1 MYYLLSGEYPFMST
15 SSQGMYEKICE
26 GRFNTFSLTW
36 DWISEEAKDL
46 IKKLLEVDPD
56 KRFIASQAFKHQ

>member
-1 MYYLLSGEYPFMST
+1 
-15 SSQGMYEKICE
+15 MYEKICE